1 MWVND
6 GIIRER
12 RSYELV
18 VWRCVMV
25 GVGLVV
31 PLIGIAVCIMLCR
44 LFRSSTAG
52 SRFCCWGGTPE
63 GRLDDV
69 KREIREMKEEIGKIK
84 EGKR

>member
-1 MWVND
+1 MNWWCGDASWSVWGWWWVA
-6 GIIRER
+6 
-12 RSYELV
+12 
-18 VWRCVMV
+18 
-25 GVGLVV
+25 
-31 PLIGIAVCIMLCR
+31 PLIGIALCIMLCR

-69 KREIREMKEEIGKIK
+69 KKEIRELKEEIGKIK

>member
-1 MWVND
+1 MNWWCGDASWSVWGWWWVA
-6 GIIRER
+6 
-12 RSYELV
+12 
-18 VWRCVMV
+18 
-25 GVGLVV
+25 